1 MKRFLAVTTAALIA
15 VSSGCT
21 DSPTGLVAS
30 GGPDQAI
37 QEGKGRAWHGYDAPL
52 VSFDGQQSPLEICAE
67 WGDDRLLTHEDG
79 RFAATDFFSFE
90 FFLADGPG
98 KPLSLGSA
106 RNKEGTRGGCF
117 VVGTFEE
124 GSYTFQVVGMARHG
138 RGGSTSTHHSDPWSG
153 LITIG
158 EMENARYTVEIS
170 PSLTSIG
177 VGGKAQFSAT
187 VRNAASELILDPDL
201 EWASDDVLVATVDA
215 DGLASGLARG
225 LAKVSVEFEG
235 IRADATLGVRA
246 LPAVEIST
254 PAADAEFV
262 VESSIGF
269 SGSATDSEN
278 GAIIGVALVWTSD
291 LDGQIGTGTSFNSSS
306 LSAGSH
312 TISLTA
318 TDGEGLKGKAA
329 VSILVAPSTA
339 VMVSV
344 SAGGEH
350 SCGLTSAG
358 VAYCWGNNDLGRLGD
373 GTTLAR
379 TSAVA
384 VVGGHKFKAISAGY
398 RHTVGLTTSGKLYTW
413 GGNGDGQLGDGTTTS
428 RSTPTLVSEEM
439 TFSMVS
445 AGFLHTVALTTAGA
459 AYAWGYNS
467 DGQVGDNTSTERL
480 VPTAVNGGHT
490 FKQVSAGGSHTVAI
504 TTLGKAYGWGMNDRG
519 QLGDG
524 TTSTRRVP
532 TPVWGDYEFAMIDA
546 GSTHTVAV
554 TIDGVGYGWGTSIYG
569 ELGNG
574 SNADQ
579 RYATPI
585 SGGHIFKTISAGRSH
600 SVGLTTAGKA
610 YAFGY
615 GSFGQLGDGST
626 NGVTLEP
633 VPVSGSLIFN
643 VISAGDHHTLGVS
656 TAGAAF
662 GWGRNTYRQL
672 GDGTSE
678 NRLVPVAVSVP

>member
-1 MKRFLAVTTAALIA
+1 MKRFLAVTTAALVA
-15 VSSGCT
+15 VSTGCT
-21 DSPTGLVAS
+21 DSPTALVAS

-37 QEGKGRAWHGYDAPL
+37 EEGKGRAWHGYDAPL
-52 VSFDGQQSPLEICAE
+52 VSFDSQQSPLEICAE
-67 WGDDRLLTHEDG
+67 WGDDRLLTQADG

-98 KPLSLGSA
+98 TPVGLGSA
-106 RNKEGTRGGCF
+106 RNREGTQGGCF
-117 VVGTFEE
+117 VVGAFEE
-124 GSYTFQVVGMARHG
+124 GSYTFRVVGMARHG
-138 RGGSTSTHHSDPWSG
+138 RGGTTTTHHSSPWSG

-158 EMENARYTVEIS
+158 EMEDARYTVEIS
-170 PSLTSIG
+170 PLLTTIG
-177 VGGKAQFSAT
+177 VGEKTQFSAT
-187 VRNAASELILDPDL
+187 VRNTADELLLNPAVT
-201 EWASDDVLVATVDA
+201 WTSDDALVATVDG
-215 DGLASGLARG
+215 DGLASGLTRG
-225 LAKVSVEFEG
+225 LAKVSAEFEG

-246 LPAVEIST
+246 LPAVEISAPT
-254 PAADAEFV
+254 ADAEFMV
-262 VESSIGF
+262 DSPIGF

-291 LDGQIGTGTSFNSSS
+291 LDGQIGTGANFNSSS
-306 LSAGSH
+306 LTAGAH

-318 TDGEGLKGKAA
+318 TDDEGLEGKAT
-329 VSILVAPSTA
+329 VSIVVTPSTA

-384 VVGGHKFKAISAGY
+384 VVGGHKFTSISAGY
-398 RHTVGLTTSGKLYTW
+398 RHTVGLTTSGQVYTW

-428 RSTPTLVSEEM
+428 RSSPTLVSGEM

-445 AGFLHTVALTTAGA
+445 AGFLHSVALTTAGA

-467 DGQVGDNTSTERL
+467 EGQLGDNTTNDRL
-480 VPTAVNGGHT
+480 EPTAVSGSLV
-490 FKQVSAGGSHTVAI
+490 FKQVSAGSSHTVAI
-504 TTLGKAYGWGMNDRG
+504 TTVGKAYGWGGNDRG
-519 QLGDG
+519 QLGTG
-524 TTSTRRVP
+524 NTSASYVP
-532 TPVWGDYEFAMIDA
+532 KEVWGPYEFAMIDA
-546 GSTHTVAV
+546 GSTHTIAV

-574 SNADQ
+574 SNIDQ
-579 RYATPI
+579 KYATLI
-585 SGGHIFKTISAGRSH
+585 SGGHTFKTISAGRSH
-600 SVGLTTAGKA
+600 TVGLTTAGKA

-626 NGVTLEP
+626 NSITLEP

-643 VISAGDHHTLGVS
+643 VISAGDYHTLGVS

-672 GDGTSE
+672 GDGTTE
-678 NRLVPVAVSVP
+678 NRLVPVSLSVP